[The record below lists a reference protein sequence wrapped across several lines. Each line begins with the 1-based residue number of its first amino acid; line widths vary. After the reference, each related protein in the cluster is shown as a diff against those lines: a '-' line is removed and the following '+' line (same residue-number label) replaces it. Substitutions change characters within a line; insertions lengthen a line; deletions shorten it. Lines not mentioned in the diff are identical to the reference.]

1 MSSIGEFCFGK
12 RYLEAHVAKI
22 EQSEEITQKMFEWA
36 KKPKNIFFFCGN
48 VGNGKTYFAAAWY
61 NLLKENNKNVRVF
74 TENQLFTYL
83 QGFYTRGE
91 DADYELKRICQCDY
105 MILDDMGSSKP
116 SEWRSEVLLNFL
128 NYRFND
134 SLPTLI
140 TSNLTKT
147 DMVTGQLY
155 HARFIS
161 RLFNPENTIVQ
172 VNGPD
177 RRQENT
183 L

>member
-1 MSSIGEFCFGK
+1 MTAIGEFCFGK
-12 RYLEAHVAKI
+12 RYLDAHVAKI

-36 KKPKNIFFFCGN
+36 KNPKNIFFFCGN

-61 NLLKENNKNVRVF
+61 NLLKENKKNVRVF

-83 QGFYTRGE
+83 QAFYNRSE
-91 DADYELKRICQCDY
+91 DAEYELKRLCECDY

-116 SEWRSEVLLNFL
+116 STWRHDVLLNLVNF
-128 NYRFND
+128 RFND
-134 SLPTLI
+134 CLPTLI
-140 TSNLTKT
+140 TSNLTKN
-147 DMVTGQLY
+147 DMVRDALY
-155 HARFIS
+155 HERFIS
-161 RLFNPENTIVQ
+161 RLFNPENVIVE

-177 RRQENT
+177 RRQEIT